1 MTTENKPEVVDGKAV
16 EVIAPKSVQITGP
29 LEIARSFKESG
40 LDMAMLKEMIE
51 MQHTHDAYQAKKA
64 FIKAMAKFKTEPIRI
79 IKDKENKQ
87 YGSKY
92 SSIGATVNACL
103 PRMGECGLSHK
114 WEFVQKDTKIMT
126 GKCIV
131 THEDGFSDSVSMDS
145 PLDISGNKNPI
156 QQIKST
162 RTYIKIETFSSLMGL
177 ASAEDL
183 DDDGAAARKPVKLID
198 EKQLAQITDMI
209 NSIPKFTEANFLSFA
224 KLENVED
231 MPVYDFQKNMNALEV
246 TKKAKEAKE

>member
-1 MTTENKPEVVDGKAV
+1 MTDKPEVVEEKAV
-16 EVIAPKSVQITGP
+16 RIVEPKSVQAVGP
-29 LEIARSFKESG
+29 MAMAQAFKEGG
-40 LDMAMLKEMIE
+40 LDMTMLKEIIE
-51 MQHTHDAYQAKKA
+51 MQREHDAYQAKKA

-79 IKDKENKQ
+79 IKDKDNKQ

-183 DDDGAAARKPVKLID
+183 DDDGAAAGKPVQVITK
-198 EKQLAQITDMI
+198 KQVSIITDMI
-209 NSIPKFTEANFLSFA
+209 NSTETDETAFLKWIGAETVESIPMPDFNKGLS
-224 KLENVED
+224 
-231 MPVYDFQKNMNALEV
+231 AL
-246 TKKAKEAKE
+246 KAKVEK